1 MYSGYIVF
9 LLIIIL
15 VLFLNKNDNIHYFN
29 ILRKKKRGNK
39 MLPKELMQKFV
50 GKVCSILNF
59 NAISPYNGKIVSIE
73 DNWLLIEGKPN
84 KKGEK
89 ETKLVNGDIISQ
101 ITVLPDNYQ
110 Y

>member
-1 MYSGYIVF
+1 MYSGYIICWF
-9 LLIIIL
+9 IIIL
-15 VLFLNKNDNIHYFN
+15 VLFLNKNDCVHYFN

-50 GKVCSILNF
+50 GKVCSIINF
-59 NAISPYNGKIVSIE
+59 NSLIGYNGKIVSIE

-89 ETKLVNGDIISQ
+89 EIKLVNGDIISQ
-101 ITVLPDNYQ
+101 ITVMSDKYQ